1 MILINLQQKIGVR
14 IMTKNNKP
22 NFTFRV
28 IKNGK
33 TIDRC
38 QTHSKRR
45 FNNRIRTINWQNRPL
60 KVYLRVSYG
69 VGEDVFG
76 KMVNF
81 YNDGEYETKN
91 DLLSALSAFTEK
103 IL

>member
-1 MILINLQQKIGVR
+1 MR
-14 IMTKNNKP
+14 HTKNKP
-22 NFTFRV
+22 NFTYRV

-45 FNNRIRTINWQNRPL
+45 FYNKIGTINWQNSPL

-69 VGEDVFG
+69 RMECNMGCVC
-76 KMVNF
+76 NF
-81 YNDGEYETKN
+81 YNDGEYETKK
-91 DLLSALSAFTEK
+91 DLLFALSAFTED
-103 IL
+103 I

>member
-1 MILINLQQKIGVR
+1 MIK
-14 IMTKNNKP
+14 KNKP

-45 FNNRIRTINWQNRPL
+45 FYNRIRTINWQNSPL
-60 KVYLRVSYG
+60 LVYLRVNYG
-69 VGEDVFG
+69 KKECNFG
-76 KMVNF
+76 CVCNF
-81 YNDGEYETKN
+81 YNDGWYENKDELWQAVN
-91 DLLSALSAFTEK
+91 AFTEED
-103 IL
+103 